1 MKKVL
6 VALALSAVAFGAS
19 AAQLITKEE
28 ASHFK
33 LTHVGSISVKCEASS
48 LVINCAAEAPKATAE
63 RAKATNTFFI
73 LHSPWRRAIL
83 FTF

>member
-33 LTHVGSISVKCEASS
+33 LTHVGSISVGPSGGQFSS
-48 LVINCAAEAPKATAE
+48 PSDSARPA
-63 RAKATNTFFI
+63 F
-73 LHSPWRRAIL
+73 
-83 FTF
+83 

>member
-33 LTHVGSISVKCEASS
+33 RDSRGQYFCGAV
-48 LVINCAAEAPKATAE
+48 
-63 RAKATNTFFI
+63 
-73 LHSPWRRAIL
+73 WRAIL